1 MIKIIKGSYGM
12 RVGEVIK
19 PVKAGQCCELSAAE
33 EARLVRI
40 GVAEAVE
47 VVKAEPEAK
56 DPEEREAAKPN
67 DKSAPKAAAKSKAKP
82 APRAA
87 AKPKASAEQ
96 AESEAGPLPD
106 MQGADAVV
114 G

>member
-12 RVGEVIK
+12 RIGGVIK
-19 PVKAGQCCELSAAE
+19 PVKAGQCCELAKE
-33 EARLVRI
+33 EEERLVRI
-40 GVAEAVE
+40 GVAEFVE
-47 VVKAEPEAK
+47 VVDAEPKTKE
-56 DPEEREAAKPN
+56 PE
-67 DKSAPKAAAKSKAKP
+67 
-82 APRAA
+82 RAA
-87 AKPKASAEQ
+87 AKPKASAEL

>member
-1 MIKIIKGSYGM
+1 MIRIIKGSYGM

-56 DPEEREAAKPN
+56 DL
-67 DKSAPKAAAKSKAKP
+67 KSAPKAAAKSKAKP

>member
-19 PVKAGQCCELSAAE
+19 PVKAGQCCELTEAE

-40 GVAEAVE
+40 GVAETVE
-47 VVKAEPEAK
+47 GVKA
-56 DPEEREAAKPN
+56 DTKP
-67 DKSAPKAAAKSKAKP
+67 KEQGK
-82 APRAA
+82 AA
-87 AKPKASAEQ
+87 AKPKAKTAAGAAAKTRAPAEQ

>member
-12 RVGEVIK
+12 RVGELIK
-19 PVKAGQCCELSAAE
+19 RVKAGQCCELTEAE

-40 GVAEAVE
+40 GVAETVE
-47 VVKAEPEAK
+47 VVKA
-56 DPEEREAAKPN
+56 DTKP
-67 DKSAPKAAAKSKAKP
+67 KEQGK
-82 APRAA
+82 AA
-87 AKPKASAEQ
+87 AKPKAKTAAGAAAKTRAPAEQ
-96 AESEAGPLPD
+96 AEPDADPLPG